1 MKRILIVD
9 DDAELRDM
17 LCATLSEAGYEV
29 ATAADGTEASAIL
42 RTKRPEI
49 VITDVYMPSKDGLE
63 ILLDLRQHFP
73 DIKVI
78 AMSGGKRKYLGSIQG
93 VGGLLHAGQAIR
105 TCGTP
110 ASRRASRQ
118 GVEGNRPVCGRES
131 PFRPRCSLLPQT
143 KGPGAANGDVAEPE
157 WFMAVQGSH
166 LCLSK
171 SRISV

>member
-42 RTKRPEI
+42 KTKRPEI

-78 AMSGGKRKYLGSIQG
+78 AMSGGVAKENILEAFKELGASSTL
-93 VGGLLHAGQAIR
+93 VKPFEPAELL
-105 TCGTP
+105 
-110 ASRRASRQ
+110 RA
-118 GVEGNRPVCGRES
+118 VE
-131 PFRPRCSLLPQT
+131 Q
-143 KGPGAANGDVAEPE
+143 VAKE
-157 WFMAVQGSH
+157 
-166 LCLSK
+166 
-171 SRISV
+171 